1 MAIFSIT
8 GHILTELFGKTDDW
22 QQIYKQTN
30 SNIYDMIY
38 IYNIYIIAEH
48 NKCSDMANCSWIYS
62 SRRVS
67 F

>member
-8 GHILTELFGKTDDW
+8 RHILTEVFGKTDDW

-38 IYNIYIIAEH
+38 ISIIYT
-48 NKCSDMANCSWIYS
+48 
-62 SRRVS
+62 
-67 F
+67 